1 MVNVDEAVASCAH
14 DPSQLRFFTQ
24 LRFFLMDVT
33 PTVLVSPALN
43 KPHPHQRLSHTKN
56 FPSKDSSE
64 SAIFSIYSMYGD
76 EYNMNSRA
84 STSYHVAGKGGS
96 LRTNPE
102 RQSFIPSN
110 GPEETDLA
118 YYSHSAAPPLIS
130 LPEGENGSSR
140 ASSSSS
146 ARPPSSY
153 ATPSS
158 LRANSDLFDRG
169 LANLRSSD
177 LSTSSYTPAPSK
189 ECMRGGSLH
198 SKQSSRSSLP
208 TKERCDR
215 DLPPIP
221 QDPPPLPPS
230 AYVTPPPTPLLQPFA
245 PVSHMKPHGSH
256 TDLPLSSPSSNVS
269 LVPSE
274 GEDVDAFHV
283 RNTYA
288 QLEASGVK
296 GDGYEEGIERTR
308 ARIGTSRSS
317 QMQAD
322 AALGDGKE
330 KTRDL
335 DEKEIQVLK
344 SVDRCVFRPSYL
356 TI

>member
-1 MVNVDEAVASCAH
+1 
-14 DPSQLRFFTQ
+14 
-24 LRFFLMDVT
+24 MDT

-43 KPHPHQRLSHTKN
+43 KPFPHQRLSHTKN
-56 FPSKDSSE
+56 YPSKDSSE

-76 EYNMNSRA
+76 EYNRA
-84 STSYHVAGKGGS
+84 STSYHVAGKGS
-96 LRTNPE
+96 TLRTKPE
-102 RQSFIPSN
+102 RQSFMPSN
-110 GPEETDLA
+110 APEDTELV
-118 YYSHSAAPPLIS
+118 YYSTFSDSPAPPLIS
-130 LPEGENGSSR
+130 FPKGENRSSR

-153 ATPSS
+153 ASPSS

-169 LANLRSSD
+169 LANLRASD

-189 ECMRGGSLH
+189 ECIRGGSLH
-198 SKQSSRSSLP
+198 SSRSSLP
-208 TKERCDR
+208 TKERSDR

-221 QDPPPLPPS
+221 QDLPPS
-230 AYVTPPPTPLLQPFA
+230 PSPYLVPSPSQSLQPFSS
-245 PVSHMKPHGSH
+245 VTHMKPHGNH
-256 TDLPLSSPSSNVS
+256 IVPPPVSSVSSNVS
-269 LVPSE
+269 LVPSD

-296 GDGYEEGIERTR
+296 GDGYEEGFERTR

-335 DEKEIQVLK
+335 DEKEIEVLK
-344 SVDRCVFRPSYL
+344 SVDRCVYSTNIPHSLISKKTSATGSFL
-356 TI
+356 FLLMTD

>member
-1 MVNVDEAVASCAH
+1 ME
-14 DPSQLRFFTQ
+14 
-24 LRFFLMDVT
+24 T
-33 PTVLVSPALN
+33 PTVLISPALN
-43 KPHPHQRLSHTKN
+43 RPFPHQRLSHTKN

-76 EYNMNSRA
+76 EYNINSRA
-84 STSYHVAGKGGS
+84 STSYHVAGKASYDPS
-96 LRTNPE
+96 LRTEPE
-102 RQSFIPSN
+102 RQSFVPSD
-110 GPEETDLA
+110 GPEDTDLV
-118 YYSHSAAPPLIS
+118 YYSSIASDSAAPPLIS
-130 LPEGENGSSR
+130 IPNGENGSSR

-158 LRANSDLFDRG
+158 LRAHSDLFDRG
-169 LANLRSSD
+169 LADLRTSD
-177 LSTSSYTPAPSK
+177 ISTSSYTPAPSK
-189 ECMRGGSLH
+189 ECTRGESLH
-198 SKQSSRSSLP
+198 SKRSSRSSLP
-208 TKERCDR
+208 TKERSDR
-215 DLPPIP
+215 DLPPVP
-221 QDPPPLPPS
+221 QDPPLLP
-230 AYVTPPPTPLLQPFA
+230 PPPTYMIPSPTPSLQPFSS
-245 PVSHMKPHGSH
+245 VSHVKPPGNYIV
-256 TDLPLSSPSSNVS
+256 PPVSSPSSNVS

-274 GEDVDAFHV
+274 GEDIDAFHV

-288 QLEASGVK
+288 QLEVSGVK

-308 ARIGTSRSS
+308 ARIGASRSS

-344 SVDRCVFRPSYL
+344 SVDRCVFSTNIPRSLISEKNDSATASFPFL
-356 TI
+356 LMTD

>member
-1 MVNVDEAVASCAH
+1 
-14 DPSQLRFFTQ
+14 
-24 LRFFLMDVT
+24 
-33 PTVLVSPALN
+33 
-43 KPHPHQRLSHTKN
+43 
-56 FPSKDSSE
+56 
-64 SAIFSIYSMYGD
+64 MYGD
-76 EYNMNSRA
+76 EYNRA
-84 STSYHVAGKGGS
+84 STSYHVAGRGNS
-96 LRTNPE
+96 LRTKPE
-102 RQSFIPSN
+102 RQSFMPSN
-110 GPEETDLA
+110 GPEDTDLV
-118 YYSHSAAPPLIS
+118 YYSTSSESAAPPLIS
-130 LPEGENGSSR
+130 IPNGGNGSSR

-158 LRANSDLFDRG
+158 LRAHSDLFDRG
-169 LANLRSSD
+169 LANLRTSD

-189 ECMRGGSLH
+189 ECTRGSLH

-208 TKERCDR
+208 TKERSDR
-215 DLPPIP
+215 DLPPVP
-221 QDPPPLPPS
+221 QDLLPSPPPPS
-230 AYVTPPPTPLLQPFA
+230 TYVIPPPTPPLQ
-245 PVSHMKPHGSH
+245 PVSHMKPHGNYIVPSV
-256 TDLPLSSPSSNVS
+256 SSPSSNIS

-344 SVDRCVFRPSYL
+344 SVDRCVFSTNIPHFSISKKITSAMGSFL
-356 TI
+356 FLLMTD

>member
-1 MVNVDEAVASCAH
+1 MYADEH
-14 DPSQLRFFTQ
+14 
-24 LRFFLMDVT
+24 
-33 PTVLVSPALN
+33 N
-43 KPHPHQRLSHTKN
+43 
-56 FPSKDSSE
+56 
-64 SAIFSIYSMYGD
+64 I
-76 EYNMNSRA
+76 NSRA
-84 STSYHVAGKGGS
+84 STSYHVAGKNPS
-96 LRTNPE
+96 LRTKPE
-102 RQSFIPSN
+102 RQSFIPSDP
-110 GPEETDLA
+110 PEDTDLV
-118 YYSHSAAPPLIS
+118 YYSTTYSDSAAPPLIS
-130 LPEGENGSSR
+130 IPNGENGSSR

-146 ARPPSSY
+146 AHPPSSY

-158 LRANSDLFDRG
+158 FRAHSDLFEDRR
-169 LANLRSSD
+169 LADLRTSD

-189 ECMRGGSLH
+189 ECTRGGSPH
-198 SKQSSRSSLP
+198 SKHSSRSSLP
-208 TKERCDR
+208 TKERINL

-221 QDPPPLPPS
+221 QDLPPLPPS
-230 AYVTPPPTPLLQPFA
+230 PYVIPSPTPSLQPFSS
-245 PVSHMKPHGSH
+245 VSHMKPHGNYIA
-256 TDLPLSSPSSNVS
+256 PPVSSPSSNVS

-274 GEDVDAFHV
+274 GEDMDAFHV

-317 QMQAD
+317 QLQAD

-344 SVDRCVFRPSYL
+344 SVDRCVFSTNIPHSLISLQLRVLFYSFS
-356 TI
+356 

>member
-1 MVNVDEAVASCAH
+1 
-14 DPSQLRFFTQ
+14 
-24 LRFFLMDVT
+24 
-33 PTVLVSPALN
+33 
-43 KPHPHQRLSHTKN
+43 
-56 FPSKDSSE
+56 
-64 SAIFSIYSMYGD
+64 MYGD
-76 EYNMNSRA
+76 EYNNMNSRA
-84 STSYHVAGKGGS
+84 STAYHVAGKSS
-96 LRTNPE
+96 LRTKPE
-102 RQSFIPSN
+102 RQSLMPSN
-110 GPEETDLA
+110 GPGDSDLV
-118 YYSHSAAPPLIS
+118 YYSTSSDTAPPLIS
-130 LPEGENGSSR
+130 FPKGENGSSR

-169 LANLRSSD
+169 QANLRSSD
-177 LSTSSYTPAPSK
+177 ISTSSYTPAPSK
-189 ECMRGGSLH
+189 ECTRDRSLH
-198 SKQSSRSSLP
+198 SKQSSRSSIP
-208 TKERCDR
+208 TKERSDR

-221 QDPPPLPPS
+221 QDPPPLLPS
-230 AYVTPPPTPLLQPFA
+230 AYVTPPPTPLLRPISS
-245 PVSHMKPHGSH
+245 VSHMKPQGNHIVPS
-256 TDLPLSSPSSNVS
+256 LSAPSSNVS

-274 GEDVDAFHV
+274 GEDMDAFHV

-330 KTRDL
+330 KARDL
-335 DEKEIQVLK
+335 DEREIQVLK
-344 SVDRCVFRPSYL
+344 SVDRCVFSSNIPHCLISKKITSATDSFL
-356 TI
+356 FLLMTD

>member
-1 MVNVDEAVASCAH
+1 
-14 DPSQLRFFTQ
+14 
-24 LRFFLMDVT
+24 MDT
-33 PTVLVSPALN
+33 PTVLVSPAVN
-43 KPHPHQRLSHTKN
+43 RPFPHQRLSHTKN
-56 FPSKDSSE
+56 YPSKDSSE

-76 EYNMNSRA
+76 EYNRA
-84 STSYHVAGKGGS
+84 STSYNVAGRGSS
-96 LRTNPE
+96 LRTKPE
-102 RQSFIPSN
+102 RQSFMPSN
-110 GPEETDLA
+110 GPEDTDLV
-118 YYSHSAAPPLIS
+118 YYSTSSDSAAPPLIS
-130 LPEGENGSSR
+130 IPNGGNGSSR

-158 LRANSDLFDRG
+158 LRAHSDLFDRG
-169 LANLRSSD
+169 LANLRTSD

-189 ECMRGGSLH
+189 ECTRGGSLH

-208 TKERCDR
+208 TKERSDR
-215 DLPPIP
+215 DLPPVP
-221 QDPPPLPPS
+221 QDLLPSPPPSSTCVIPTP
-230 AYVTPPPTPLLQPFA
+230 TPPLQ
-245 PVSHMKPHGSH
+245 PVSHMKPYGNY
-256 TDLPLSSPSSNVS
+256 TVLPASSPSSNIS

-344 SVDRCVFRPSYL
+344 SVDRCVFPANIPHFLISKKISSAMGSFL
-356 TI
+356 SLLMTD

>member
-1 MVNVDEAVASCAH
+1 
-14 DPSQLRFFTQ
+14 
-24 LRFFLMDVT
+24 
-33 PTVLVSPALN
+33 
-43 KPHPHQRLSHTKN
+43 
-56 FPSKDSSE
+56 
-64 SAIFSIYSMYGD
+64 MYGD
-76 EYNMNSRA
+76 DNSRA
-84 STSYHVAGKGGS
+84 STSYHVAAKGGS

-102 RQSFIPSN
+102 RQSFIL
-110 GPEETDLA
+110 PED
-118 YYSHSAAPPLIS
+118 SAPPPLIS
-130 LPEGENGSSR
+130 FPKGETGSSR

-177 LSTSSYTPAPSK
+177 ISTSSYTPAPSK

-230 AYVTPPPTPLLQPFA
+230 AYVTPPPTPLLKPFA

-274 GEDVDAFHV
+274 GEDIDAFHV

-344 SVDRCVFRPSYL
+344 SVDRCVFSTIIPHYL
-356 TI
+356 ISKKITSATDFFLFLLMTD